1 MNEALLV
8 DKGAWIVTFMASFL
22 IWIMFGGLLV
32 LWLIDGRIKK
42 EQALHAFL
50 SALFAWVIAEM
61 LKNLIP
67 SVRPF
72 KVYGYAPLT
81 FTIPMDSSF
90 PSSHAAAAFA
100 MAASVWLHDKRLGT
114 IFAIGALLTGIGRI
128 LANVHSFLDIVTG
141 GVLGI
146 VSAVFVVRLHLGK
159 LLSGGKSK
167 A

>member
-8 DKGAWIVTFMASFL
+8 DKGAWIVAFMASFL

-50 SALFAWVIAEM
+50 SALLAWLIAEM

-81 FTIPMDSSF
+81 FTVPMDSSF
-90 PSSHAAAAFA
+90 PSSHAAATFA
-100 MAASVWLHDKRLGT
+100 MAASVWLHNRRLGT
-114 IFAIGALLTGIGRI
+114 IFVFGAILTGVGRM
-128 LANVHSFLDIVTG
+128 LANVHSLLDIMTG
-141 GVLGI
+141 GVLGAA
-146 VSAVFVVRLHLGK
+146 SAVFVARLHLGK
-159 LLSGGKSK
+159 LISGGKIK